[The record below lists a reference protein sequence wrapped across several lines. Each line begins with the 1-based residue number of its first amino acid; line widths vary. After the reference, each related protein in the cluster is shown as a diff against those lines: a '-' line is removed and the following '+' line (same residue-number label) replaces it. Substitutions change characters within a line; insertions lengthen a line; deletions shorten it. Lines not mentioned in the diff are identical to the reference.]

1 MSLIQCFLILV
12 LLLLTVS
19 HVNLVP
25 NIAFLGLSARLP
37 ILYICF
43 AGLEPSVLW
52 ALLRQQPPPPPSVSA
67 LIELLSN
74 QDFKHA
80 LLRDS
85 FSLFLVYNAVLCGN
99 YLIQN
104 IHIHCFSSGTYCSDL
119 FFLK

>member
-52 ALLRQQPPPPPSVSA
+52 AVLRQQPPPPPSVSA

-80 LLRDS
+80 LLLIPFLCSWSTMLYYVGITSSRIYTFIVSLLVLTVQIFS
-85 FSLFLVYNAVLCGN
+85 F
-99 YLIQN
+99 
-104 IHIHCFSSGTYCSDL
+104 
-119 FFLK
+119 